1 MTDRLRPLAQLLVES
16 VRAVEGPLPPGLGQ
30 IGVPDLMGAGLQHRV
45 RPALLRRLRAAPR
58 PQAEWIA
65 ALQACRHGQLIRQMQ
80 SAHDLRRISAVFAER
95 GIRWGAAKGPVLAN
109 TVWPHADMREF
120 SDLDLFV
127 HPQDFGAALILLEKL
142 GCSYVDRNWPE
153 ILRLGRAELA
163 LTGPSGFAIDLHWDV
178 VVSASARRWF
188 KADLPAMLAHART
201 VQLTPDLAIPTFN
214 ASDTVLHLAHHAAQS
229 GANRLVWLAD
239 VLHASANPELDW
251 QAVARRAD
259 RSGMGIT
266 VGIVLART
274 ERTFDVELPLPP
286 RLRRSAEKSL
296 PGRVAA
302 RRDSRRPFPHLPD
315 DPALSGIEY
324 SSARTG
330 DVSSVGAAIGQWFG
344 VRRTEWR
351 VNRHGPDRNPL
362 DQEVHDEQAKLDY
375 LTLAASSGH

>member
-1 MTDRLRPLAQLLVES
+1 MDRLRPLARLVVES
-16 VRAVEGPLPPGLGQ
+16 VRAVEGPLPGDLGHV
-30 IGVPDLMGAGLQHRV
+30 GAPDLMAAGLQHRV
-45 RPALLRRLRAAPR
+45 RPAMLRRLRAAPDAR
-58 PQAEWIA
+58 QDWVT
-65 ALQACRHGQLIRQMQ
+65 ALQASRHGQLIRQMQ
-80 SAHDLRRISAVFAER
+80 SAHDLRRIGGVFTER
-95 GIRWGAAKGPVLAN
+95 GIRWAAAKGTVLAN

-127 HPQDFGAALILLEKL
+127 HPQDFGAALTVLEKL
-142 GCSYVDRNWPE
+142 GCLYVDRNWPK

-163 LTGPSGFAIDLHWDV
+163 LVGPSGFAIDLHWDV
-178 VVSASARRWF
+178 VVSPSARRWF
-188 KADLPAMLAHART
+188 KADLPAMLARART
-201 VQLTPDLAIPTFN
+201 VQLTPDLAVPTFD

-259 RSGMGIT
+259 RAGMGIT

-274 ERTFDVELPLPP
+274 ERTFNVEFPLPQ

-302 RRDSRRPFPHLPD
+302 HRDTLRPFPHLPA

-330 DVSSVGAAIGQWFG
+330 DVSSVSAAIGQWFG

-362 DQEVHDEQAKLDY
+362 DQKVDDEQAKRDY
-375 LTLAASSGH
+375 LTLAASSGR